1 MQDFPQSMKAYE
13 AWLKQALGG
22 VVDRSGLA
30 RKHKKMAD
38 GPFPFLRG
46 TYWRYAETLLVDCP
60 EIAKAP
66 PILAVG
72 DIHAENFGTW
82 RDAEGRLVWGINDF
96 DEAARMP
103 YAADLVRLAT
113 SLVLAGHD
121 SPRGAKAVCR
131 VLLEGYREGLDDP
144 QPIVI
149 ESTYGWLRKAVM
161 RKRGERKAFWDKME
175 GLSPGRPPKGWREAL
190 AAAMPEPRLPMTIGP
205 RLAGTGSLG
214 RPRYVAVASWRGG
227 PVVREAKALVPSAWC
242 LAHKPRDTT
251 LKLNAIAGG
260 AYRAPD
266 PHYGEANGVLVRR
279 LSPNN
284 RKIEV
289 ETGLAVMLSPRL
301 IHLMWRDLA
310 ACHAGD
316 TARAA
321 AVRKHAAT
329 LETTTLAAWV
339 EAAKAR
345 VMDDHAAFMATL
357 ARRPKTA
364 QKRK

>member
-131 VLLEGYREGLDDP
+131 VLLEGYREGLDDQ

-161 RKRGERKAFWDKME
+161 
-175 GLSPGRPPKGWREAL
+175 
-190 AAAMPEPRLPMTIGP
+190 
-205 RLAGTGSLG
+205 
-214 RPRYVAVASWRGG
+214 
-227 PVVREAKALVPSAWC
+227 
-242 LAHKPRDTT
+242 
-251 LKLNAIAGG
+251 
-260 AYRAPD
+260 
-266 PHYGEANGVLVRR
+266 
-279 LSPNN
+279 
-284 RKIEV
+284 
-289 ETGLAVMLSPRL
+289 
-301 IHLMWRDLA
+301 
-310 ACHAGD
+310 
-316 TARAA
+316 
-321 AVRKHAAT
+321 
-329 LETTTLAAWV
+329 
-339 EAAKAR
+339 
-345 VMDDHAAFMATL
+345 
-357 ARRPKTA
+357 
-364 QKRK
+364 